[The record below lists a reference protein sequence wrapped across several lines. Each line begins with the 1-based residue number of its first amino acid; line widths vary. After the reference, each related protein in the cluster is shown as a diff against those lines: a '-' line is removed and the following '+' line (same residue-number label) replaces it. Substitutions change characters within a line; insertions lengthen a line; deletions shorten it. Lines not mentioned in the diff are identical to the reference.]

1 MEIEVG
7 DRVRIRE
14 WDDMAK
20 EFGIDE
26 DGDIKTQYFFMK
38 DMKKYCG
45 KVVGVKWKS
54 GNTFTI
60 KQDTEDNL
68 FTADTISPS
77 TIIITTD
84 WKTTTAK
91 MGEDVGIAKCSP
103 DDEFVFEVGAKLA
116 LERLFENKKPFK
128 PKQGESYWYV
138 RMDGSIRQTV
148 NHSLLFDIMAIH
160 CGNCFRTK
168 EAAERN
174 ADRTLREMGVK

>member
-26 DGDIKTQYFFMK
+26 DGDIKTECFFTK
-38 DMKKYCG
+38 DMKKHCGEIVTISCVVKDAFNIEENLG
-45 KVVGVKWKS
+45 KV
-54 GNTFTI
+54 
-60 KQDTEDNL
+60 

-91 MGEDVGIAKCSP
+91 MGEDVGIAKCRP
-103 DDEFVFEVGAKLA
+103 DDEFSFEIGAKLA
-116 LERLFENKKPFK
+116 LERLFESKKPFK

-174 ADRTLREMGVK
+174 ADRILREMGVK

>member
-1 MEIEVG
+1 MKIKVG

-14 WDDMAK
+14 WDDMAQ

-26 DGDIKTQYFFMK
+26 DGDIKTKCFFTRRMKQFCGEVVEVKHVDGDYFVIK
-38 DMKKYCG
+38 GD
-45 KVVGVKWKS
+45 S
-54 GNTFTI
+54 HGNY
-60 KQDTEDNL
+60 
-68 FTADTISPS
+68 FTADTILPFAVV
-77 TIIITTD
+77 ITTD

-138 RMDGSIRQTV
+138 RTNGSIRQTV
-148 NHSLLFDIMAIH
+148 NHNLLFDIMAIH
-160 CGNCFRTK
+160 CGNCFRAEK
-168 EAAERN
+168 AAERN

>member
-1 MEIEVG
+1 MKIKVG

-26 DGDIKTQYFFMK
+26 DGDIKTECFFTK
-38 DMKKYCG
+38 DMKKHCGEIVTISCVVKDAFNIEENLG
-45 KVVGVKWKS
+45 KV
-54 GNTFTI
+54 
-60 KQDTEDNL
+60 

-116 LERLFENKKPFK
+116 LERLFESKKPFK
-128 PKQGESYWYV
+128 PKKGEYYWFV
-138 RMDGSIRQTV
+138 QPNGRAGKLIND
-148 NHSLLFDIMAIH
+148 NFLFDLMAIRL
-160 CGNCFRTK
+160 GNCFRTK

-174 ADRTLREMGVK
+174 ADRILREMGAQ